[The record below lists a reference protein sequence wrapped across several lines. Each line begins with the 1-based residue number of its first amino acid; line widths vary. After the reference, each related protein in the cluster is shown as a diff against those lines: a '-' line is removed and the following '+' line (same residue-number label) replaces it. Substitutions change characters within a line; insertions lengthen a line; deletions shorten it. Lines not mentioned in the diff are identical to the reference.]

1 MDSACRHGT
10 NFQVNANSEA
20 ACRPVARTG
29 YLPNRAPAIG
39 PRTPPGTRTPP
50 FSPDETPLLHKPTGT
65 LSPDFG
71 YSLAFIPREIIMA
84 DIAPFT
90 EAGLTVRVLETRE
103 DRDQGFRLRHAI
115 YCQRLHWV
123 APRPDK
129 RECDGYDDG
138 STTVGVFAGDGAIV
152 GLVRLIPPGR
162 PFMLDHD
169 FRPLLQPGYS
179 LPKGPDY
186 AEITRL
192 ATLPPATGAAPPL
205 AVSSLLYKAIYRWA
219 RARDVRFLYL
229 VVETRY
235 LRHLRRRGL
244 PCVPL
249 GPPRRFGAGP
259 LCIAARFDR
268 QAFEC
273 HTGGDPT
280 RFHHWLKAEAPTSRE
295 ASPWQSPERD
305 SAPPAC
311 AWHSPH
317 ET

>member
-1 MDSACRHGT
+1 M
-10 NFQVNANSEA
+10 
-20 ACRPVARTG
+20 
-29 YLPNRAPAIG
+29 
-39 PRTPPGTRTPP
+39 
-50 FSPDETPLLHKPTGT
+50 SPI
-65 LSPDFG
+65 FR
-71 YSLAFIPREIIMA
+71 YSLAVMPQGIVIMA

-103 DRDQGFRLRHAI
+103 DRDRGFRLRHAI
-115 YCQRLHWV
+115 YCQKLGWV
-123 APRPDK
+123 APRPDGL
-129 RECDGYDDG
+129 ECDGYEDG
-138 STTVGVFAGDGAIV
+138 STTVGVFAGDGALV
-152 GLVRLIPPGR
+152 GVVRLIPPGR

-169 FRPLLQPGYS
+169 FRPLLRPGYR

-192 ATLPPATGAAPPL
+192 ATLPPAAGAARPL
-205 AVSSLLYKAIYRWA
+205 GVSSLLYKAIYRWA
-219 RARDVRFLYL
+219 CARDVRFLYL

-249 GPPRRFGAGP
+249 GPPRRFGTGP

-268 QAFEC
+268 QVFEC
-273 HTGGDPT
+273 HTDRRPT
-280 RFHHWLKAEAPTSRE
+280 RFHHWLKADAPVSRE
-295 ASPWQSPERD
+295 ASPWQWPGRD

-311 AWHSPH
+311 AWHFPH